1 MITTKKWM
9 TERTK
14 NKEGIIIE
22 MKKVREK
29 GVGGS

>member
-1 MITTKKWM
+1 M

-29 GVGGS
+29 SDGGS